1 LYQLEYLTVWTS
13 AKVAKD
19 CVCKFDADSDFFH
32 YAAQGSGGVTIG
44 GLT

>member
-1 LYQLEYLTVWTS
+1 LEYLTVWTS
-13 AKVAKD
+13 AKVAKNS
-19 CVCKFDADSDFFH
+19 VCKLNADCHVFH